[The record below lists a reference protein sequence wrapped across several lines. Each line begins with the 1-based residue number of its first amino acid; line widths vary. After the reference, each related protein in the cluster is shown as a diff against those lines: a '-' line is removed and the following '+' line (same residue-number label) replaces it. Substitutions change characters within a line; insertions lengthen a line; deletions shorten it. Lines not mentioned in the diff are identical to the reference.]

1 MKNNKKIK
9 IHVKNNHWAAGSFPT
24 DAEGEKNFTITRDH
38 LDQALKNFPEIK
50 EKVEIFVDWD
60 EDNFKTSMANSD
72 ILVAW
77 NFSTINNS
85 MEVKVGQLYK
95 IDFNVENYGSIK
107 SSGKA
112 IYDVSPKLLKKY
124 FVEIDCFCYK
134 KQTLLSGEKSTYSI
148 TFYIDPKMIND
159 LNVNDMKNIS
169 ISYTFLDSKNG

>member
-1 MKNNKKIK
+1 MFKK
-9 IHVKNNHWAAGSFPT
+9 
-24 DAEGEKNFTITRDH
+24 KNFSKIYLAGFFLLLIIISVFAALIFEKTTKDNSQKIITLN
-38 LDQALKNFPEIK
+38 LDT
-50 EKVEIFVDWD
+50 KVE
-60 EDNFKTSMANSD
+60 ENLT
-72 ILVAW
+72 W

-85 MEVKVGQLYK
+85 MEVKIGQLYK

-148 TFYIDPKMIND
+148 TFYIDPIMIND
-159 LNVNDMKNIS
+159 SRFRNLSSMS
-169 ISYTFLDSKNG
+169 ISYTFLDSNNG